1 MTPILLLGAGRMGGA
16 LISGWVRAGAFSPD
30 QLMIRDPGMLHRGTP
45 NPTDEP
51 RTMLTAG
58 YFRNDYYYPYGDTR
72 CNLDEKLYQQLDS
85 TVRQLFAPFFTETD
99 PRYWKLR
106 QDPGIR
112 V

>member
-1 MTPILLLGAGRMGGA
+1 MANQPKGPYGTYTVLRPGE
-16 LISGWVRAGAFSPD
+16 
-30 QLMIRDPGMLHRGTP
+30 LMIRDPGMLHRGTP
-45 NPTDEP
+45 NPTDER

>member
-1 MTPILLLGAGRMGGA
+1 MR
-16 LISGWVRAGAFSPD
+16 SGDEARETLRAVVAQRAGELAPEGSGPTIEAFVP
-30 QLMIRDPGMLHRGTP
+30 RGEAQRPLQGT
-45 NPTDEP
+45 E
-51 RTMLTAG
+51 AG
-58 YFRNDYYYPYGDTR
+58 YFRNNYYYPYGDTL
-72 CNLDEKLYQQLDS
+72 CNLDEKLYQQLDP